1 MCHVIPALSVTEN
14 VSREETLPDEL
25 KSADENGLEIAPFV
39 SHWVMAA
46 SSLSLR
52 GWEPIKKL
60 LIPRE
65 GHMSR

>member
-1 MCHVIPALSVTEN
+1 MCHVIPALSIMEN
-14 VSREETLPDEL
+14 SSGEETLPNEL

-46 SSLSLR
+46 FSLSLR

-60 LIPRE
+60 LIP
-65 GHMSR
+65 

>member
-1 MCHVIPALSVTEN
+1 MCHVIPALSIMDN
-14 VSREETLPDEL
+14 VHREETLPNEL
-25 KSADENGLEIAPFV
+25 KSADEDRLEVAPYV

-60 LIPRE
+60 LIP
-65 GHMSR
+65 